1 MNTSS
6 QEPIFP
12 PDWSLD
18 AVIRPGQMPAWEG
31 REAIGDIDWS
41 RPRLSA
47 LWLLCNLCQLSYS
60 ATKENLDRRLARA
73 GLPPSELWLQR
84 GSQNV
89 YGIRC
94 HGARILIFQGSTGLE
109 CLRFDLRCKPQLDPA
124 SGLRVHGGFLE
135 AWHLLA
141 AEVLAWAAADDPLP
155 LIAAGHSLG
164 GALAALAA
172 LRLPQSHRFS
182 VGFGAPRVLVA
193 ADAAK
198 YAAPYFRLRNHSD
211 PVAILPPAWMG
222 FEHVGRELWLGP
234 DLRLCPG
241 SEETFRSALG
251 QELRHPFRAWR
262 HGWNASPLRCLSD
275 HAPLNMA
282 RGLMGSLRERGDREI

>member
-6 QEPIFP
+6 QPQLFL

-31 REAIGDIDWS
+31 RDSLGDIDWS

-47 LWLLCNLCQLSYS
+47 LWFLCNLSQLSYS
-60 ATKENLDRRLARA
+60 ATQESLDLRLARA

-84 GSQNV
+84 GSQNA

-109 CLRFDLRCKPQLDPA
+109 CLRFDLQCKAALDAA
-124 SGLRVHGGFLE
+124 SGLRVHGGFLG
-135 AWHLLA
+135 AWKLLE
-141 AEVLAWAAADDPLP
+141 AEVLEWAAADSSLP
-155 LIAAGHSLG
+155 LISAGHSLG

-172 LRLPQSHRFS
+172 LRLPQNHRFS
-182 VGFGAPRVLVA
+182 VGFGAPRLVVA
-193 ADAAK
+193 ADAAR
-198 YAAPYFRLRNHSD
+198 YAAPYFRLRNHND
-211 PVAILPPAWMG
+211 PVANLPPPWMG
-222 FEHVGRELWLGP
+222 FDHIGKELWLGP
-234 DLRLCPG
+234 DLRLKAG
-241 SEETFRSALG
+241 EGETFWSSLG
-251 QELRHPFRAWR
+251 EELRHPFRAWR

-282 RGLMGSLRERGDREI
+282 RGLMGSLREMGDREI